1 MIICIHLAQK
11 DVPINYPFHIRSIKK
26 IPTTIKKITITIQR
40 IIITKVIRIVP
51 ALNAATLLL
60 MK

>member
-11 DVPINYPFHIRSIKK
+11 DVPINYTFHIRSIKK

-40 IIITKVIRIVP
+40 IIIKIIRIVP

>member
-40 IIITKVIRIVP
+40 IIIKIIRIVP